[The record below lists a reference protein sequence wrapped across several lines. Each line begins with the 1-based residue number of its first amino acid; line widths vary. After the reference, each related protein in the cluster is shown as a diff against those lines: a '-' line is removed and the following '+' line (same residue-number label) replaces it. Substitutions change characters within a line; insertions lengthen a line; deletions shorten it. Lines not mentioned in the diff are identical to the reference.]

1 MRNDAKDDFDNV
13 PSLRADV
20 GDDDD
25 FEPSPATSVRS
36 RNTPVVK
43 VKSASTGPLWAL
55 IGALLIAFAG
65 LAWWS
70 FQQISLMGQQLV
82 ATQES
87 FARISEEAAGRLQ
100 DISGKV
106 VASEAS
112 VNNGSEALKLQ
123 IKQLETQLLEQGKQQ
138 VGVAGQATELDKRLA
153 QMTASTTDLSNANSK
168 LQGQVQA
175 LTDAVATLK
184 AAQGDTQVKD
194 LAADVAALKK
204 QGNPS
209 AAIARLEQDLVVL
222 KSEQDNKPANS
233 DAPTNK
239 EFDVFR
245 IQTTR
250 NITTLQSQVQNL
262 QQQLNSPARDK
273 PAHYRTRS
281 ASLLPYFQ
289 LSPLSDI
296 SLALRYLPPP
306 HPCLDS
312 GHPANNNKGHP

>member
-1 MRNDAKDDFDNV
+1 MRNDANDDFDNV
-13 PSLRADV
+13 PSLRADTP
-20 GDDDD
+20 DDDD
-25 FEPSPATSVRS
+25 FEPTPATSVRS
-36 RNTPVVK
+36 RPTPVVK

-55 IGALLIAFAG
+55 VGALLFAFAG

-106 VASEAS
+106 VASEAN

-138 VGVAGQATELDKRLA
+138 LGVAGQATDLDKRLE
-153 QMTASTTDLSNANSK
+153 QMTASTAQLSSANAQ

-175 LTDAVATLK
+175 LTEAVATLK
-184 AAQGDTQVKD
+184 SRDAEFKD
-194 LAADVAALKK
+194 LSADVAALKK
-204 QGNPS
+204 QGNPT

-222 KSEQDNKPANS
+222 KSELDNRAAAS
-233 DAPTNK
+233 DGPSTK

-250 NITTLQSQVQNL
+250 NVTALQSQVQNL
-262 QQQLNSPARDK
+262 QQQINQPARI
-273 PAHYRTRS
+273 T
-281 ASLLPYFQ
+281 
-289 LSPLSDI
+289 PL
-296 SLALRYLPPP
+296 
-306 HPCLDS
+306 
-312 GHPANNNKGHP
+312 GQQ

>member
-1 MRNDAKDDFDNV
+1 MRNDIKDDFDHV

-25 FEPSPATSVRS
+25 FVPTAATSMRS
-36 RNTPVVK
+36 RPAPVVK

-55 IGALLIAFAG
+55 VGALLFAFVG

-112 VNNGSEALKLQ
+112 VNTGSEALKLQ
-123 IKQLETQLLEQGKQQ
+123 IKQLESQLLEQGKQQ
-138 VGVAGQATELDKRLA
+138 LGVAGQATELDQRLA
-153 QMTASTTDLSNANSK
+153 QMSASTTELTTANT
-168 LQGQVQA
+168 QMQAQVQTLA
-175 LTDAVATLK
+175 TELTALK
-184 AAQGDTQVKD
+184 AAQAEAAKLNAEVKE
-194 LAADVAALKK
+194 LSTDVAALKK
-204 QGNPS
+204 QGNP
-209 AAIARLEQDLVVL
+209 ATAIARLEQDLLVI
-222 KSEQDNKPANS
+222 KSELDNRAATEGPS
-233 DAPTNK
+233 NK

-250 NITTLQSQVQNL
+250 NITTLQTQMQNL
-262 QQQLNSPARDK
+262 QREVSAPARL
-273 PAHYRTRS
+273 T
-281 ASLLPYFQ
+281 
-289 LSPLSDI
+289 PL
-296 SLALRYLPPP
+296 
-306 HPCLDS
+306 
-312 GHPANNNKGHP
+312 GQ

>member
-1 MRNDAKDDFDNV
+1 MRNDANDDFDNV
-13 PSLRADV
+13 PSLRADI

-25 FEPSPATSVRS
+25 FVPTPATSVRS
-36 RNTPVVK
+36 RSTPVVK

-55 IGALLIAFAG
+55 VGALLIAFAG

-106 VASEAS
+106 VASEAN

-123 IKQLETQLLEQGKQQ
+123 IKQLETQLLEQSKQQ

-153 QMTASTTDLSNANSK
+153 QMTASTTDLSTANAK

-184 AAQGDTQVKD
+184 AAQVDAGKRDTEIRE

-209 AAIARLEQDLVVL
+209 AAVARLEQDVMVL
-222 KSEQDNKPANS
+222 KSAQDNQSANS

-262 QQQLNSPARDK
+262 NQRLNAPA
-273 PAHYRTRS
+273 AVT
-281 ASLLPYFQ
+281 
-289 LSPLSDI
+289 PLI
-296 SLALRYLPPP
+296 Q
-306 HPCLDS
+306 
-312 GHPANNNKGHP
+312 

>member
-25 FEPSPATSVRS
+25 FEPTPATSVRS
-36 RNTPVVK
+36 RNTKVVK

-123 IKQLETQLLEQGKQQ
+123 IKQLESQLLEQGKQQ
-138 VGVAGQATELDKRLA
+138 VGVAGRATELDKRLA
-153 QMTASTTDLSNANSK
+153 QMTASTTELSNANSK

-184 AAQGDTQVKD
+184 AAQGDAGKRD
-194 LAADVAALKK
+194 AEIKELSADVAALKK

-209 AAIARLEQDLVVL
+209 AAIARIEQDLVVL
-222 KSEQDNKPANS
+222 KSAQDNQPVNS

-250 NITTLQSQVQNL
+250 NITTLQSQVRNL
-262 QQQLNSPARDK
+262 QQQLNAPAKITPRG
-273 PAHYRTRS
+273 
-281 ASLLPYFQ
+281 Q
-289 LSPLSDI
+289 
-296 SLALRYLPPP
+296 
-306 HPCLDS
+306 
-312 GHPANNNKGHP
+312 

>member
-13 PSLRADV
+13 PSLRADL

-25 FEPSPATSVRS
+25 FEPSPATSVRL
-36 RNTPVVK
+36 RTTKVVK

-123 IKQLETQLLEQGKQQ
+123 IKQLESQLLEQGKQQ
-138 VGVAGQATELDKRLA
+138 VGVVGQATELDKRLA

-184 AAQGDTQVKD
+184 AAQGDAGKRDVEIKE
-194 LAADVAALKK
+194 LSADVAALKK

-209 AAIARLEQDLVVL
+209 AAIARIEQDLVVL
-222 KSEQDNKPANS
+222 KSAQDNPATNS

-262 QQQLNSPARDK
+262 NQRLNAPA
-273 PAHYRTRS
+273 AAT
-281 ASLLPYFQ
+281 
-289 LSPLSDI
+289 PL
-296 SLALRYLPPP
+296 
-306 HPCLDS
+306 
-312 GHPANNNKGHP
+312 GQ

>member
-25 FEPSPATSVRS
+25 FESTPATSVRS
-36 RNTPVVK
+36 RNTKVVK

-123 IKQLETQLLEQGKQQ
+123 IKQLENQLLEQGKQQ

-184 AAQGDTQVKD
+184 ASQGDVGKRD
-194 LAADVAALKK
+194 SEIKELSADVAALKK

-209 AAIARLEQDLVVL
+209 AAIARIEQDLVVL
-222 KSEQDNKPANS
+222 KSAQENQPANS

-262 QQQLNSPARDK
+262 NQQLNAPAK
-273 PAHYRTRS
+273 IT
-281 ASLLPYFQ
+281 
-289 LSPLSDI
+289 PL
-296 SLALRYLPPP
+296 
-306 HPCLDS
+306 
-312 GHPANNNKGHP
+312 GQ

>member
-13 PSLRADV
+13 PSLRADI

-25 FEPSPATSVRS
+25 FELTPATSVRS

-43 VKSASTGPLWAL
+43 VKSATTGPLWAL
-55 IGALLIAFAG
+55 VGALLIAFAG

-106 VASEAS
+106 VASEAN

-123 IKQLETQLLEQGKQQ
+123 IKQLEAQLQEQGKQQ
-138 VGVAGQATELDKRLA
+138 VGVAGQASELDQRLA
-153 QMTASTTDLSNANSK
+153 QMTASTTDLANANAK

-184 AAQGDTQVKD
+184 AAQGEIKD
-194 LAADVAALKK
+194 LSADVAALKK

-222 KSEQDNKPANS
+222 KSAQENQPANS

-262 QQQLNSPARDK
+262 QQQLNEPAKVR
-273 PAHYRTRS
+273 
-281 ASLLPYFQ
+281 
-289 LSPLSDI
+289 PL
-296 SLALRYLPPP
+296 
-306 HPCLDS
+306 
-312 GHPANNNKGHP
+312 GGQ

>member
-25 FEPSPATSVRS
+25 FEPTPATSVRS
-36 RNTPVVK
+36 RNAKVVK

-123 IKQLETQLLEQGKQQ
+123 IKQLENQLLEQGKQQ

-184 AAQGDTQVKD
+184 ASQGDAGKRD
-194 LAADVAALKK
+194 SEIKELSADVAALKK

-209 AAIARLEQDLVVL
+209 AAIARIEQDLVVL
-222 KSEQDNKPANS
+222 KSAQENQPANS

-262 QQQLNSPARDK
+262 NQQLNAPAK
-273 PAHYRTRS
+273 IT
-281 ASLLPYFQ
+281 
-289 LSPLSDI
+289 PL
-296 SLALRYLPPP
+296 
-306 HPCLDS
+306 
-312 GHPANNNKGHP
+312 GQ

>member
-1 MRNDAKDDFDNV
+1 MRNDAKDDFDNI
-13 PSLRADV
+13 PSLRADL

-43 VKSASTGPLWAL
+43 VKGASTGPLWAL

-106 VASEAS
+106 VASEAN

-138 VGVAGQATELDKRLA
+138 LGVAGQATELDKRLA
-153 QMTASTTDLSNANSK
+153 QMTASTTELSSANAK

-184 AAQGDTQVKD
+184 AAQDDAGKRDTEIKELV
-194 LAADVAALKK
+194 ADVAALKK

-222 KSEQDNKPANS
+222 KSAQDSQPANS

-262 QQQLNSPARDK
+262 NQRLNAPA
-273 PAHYRTRS
+273 AVT
-281 ASLLPYFQ
+281 
-289 LSPLSDI
+289 PL
-296 SLALRYLPPP
+296 
-306 HPCLDS
+306 
-312 GHPANNNKGHP
+312 GQ

>member
-1 MRNDAKDDFDNV
+1 MRNDANDDFDNV
-13 PSLRADV
+13 PSLRADL

-25 FEPSPATSVRS
+25 FEPTPATSVRS

-112 VNNGSEALKLQ
+112 VNTGSEALKLQ

-138 VGVAGQATELDKRLA
+138 LGVAGQATELDKRLA
-153 QMTASTTDLSNANSK
+153 QMTASTTDLSNANAK

-175 LTDAVATLK
+175 LTDTVASLK
-184 AAQGDTQVKD
+184 AAQGDAGKRDTELKE

-204 QGNPS
+204 QS
-209 AAIARLEQDLVVL
+209 ATIARLEQDLVVL
-222 KSEQDNKPANS
+222 KSAQENQPANS

-250 NITTLQSQVQNL
+250 NITTLQSQVQT
-262 QQQLNSPARDK
+262 LNQRLNAPRA
-273 PAHYRTRS
+273 AS
-281 ASLLPYFQ
+281 AQ
-289 LSPLSDI
+289 
-296 SLALRYLPPP
+296 
-306 HPCLDS
+306 
-312 GHPANNNKGHP
+312 GE

>member
-13 PSLRADV
+13 PSLRADL

-25 FEPSPATSVRS
+25 FVPTAATSVRS
-36 RNTPVVK
+36 RTTPVVK

-55 IGALLIAFAG
+55 VGALLIAFAG

-100 DISGKV
+100 AISGKV
-106 VASEAS
+106 VASEAN
-112 VNNGSEALKLQ
+112 VNNGSEALKMQ
-123 IKQLETQLLEQGKQQ
+123 IKQLEAQLQEQGKQQ
-138 VGVAGQATELDKRLA
+138 LGVAGQATEL
-153 QMTASTTDLSNANSK
+153 TAANTK

-175 LTDAVATLK
+175 LTDAVASLT
-184 AAQGDTQVKD
+184 AAQAEVKG
-194 LAADVAALKK
+194 LATDVAALKK

-209 AAIARLEQDLVVL
+209 AAIARLEQDLLVL
-222 KSEQDNKPANS
+222 KSAQENQPANV

-262 QQQLNSPARDK
+262 NQRLNAPA
-273 PAHYRTRS
+273 AAT
-281 ASLLPYFQ
+281 
-289 LSPLSDI
+289 PL
-296 SLALRYLPPP
+296 
-306 HPCLDS
+306 
-312 GHPANNNKGHP
+312 GQ

>member
-184 AAQGDTQVKD
+184 AAQGEAGKRDTELKD

-250 NITTLQSQVQNL
+250 NVTTLQSQVQNL
-262 QQQLNSPARDK
+262 QQQHNSPAR
-273 PAHYRTRS
+273 AT
-281 ASLLPYFQ
+281 
-289 LSPLSDI
+289 PL
-296 SLALRYLPPP
+296 
-306 HPCLDS
+306 
-312 GHPANNNKGHP
+312 GQ

>member
-1 MRNDAKDDFDNV
+1 MRNDANDDFDNV
-13 PSLRADV
+13 PSLRADTL
-20 GDDDD
+20 DDDD
-25 FEPSPATSVRS
+25 FVPTAATSVRS

-55 IGALLIAFAG
+55 VGALLIAFAG

-100 DISGKV
+100 DISGKF

-123 IKQLETQLLEQGKQQ
+123 IRQLETQLLEQGKQQ

-153 QMTASTTDLSNANSK
+153 QMTASTTDLSNANAK

-175 LTDAVATLK
+175 LTDAVAGLK
-184 AAQGDTQVKD
+184 AAQGEAAKRDSEIRD
-194 LAADVAALKK
+194 LVADVAALKK
-204 QGNPS
+204 QGSPS

-222 KSEQDNKPANS
+222 KSAQDNQPANN

-262 QQQLNSPARDK
+262 NQRLNSPAAAT
-273 PAHYRTRS
+273 PIG
-281 ASLLPYFQ
+281 Q
-289 LSPLSDI
+289 
-296 SLALRYLPPP
+296 
-306 HPCLDS
+306 
-312 GHPANNNKGHP
+312 

>member
-25 FEPSPATSVRS
+25 FEPGPATSVRS
-36 RNTPVVK
+36 RAPRAVK
-43 VKSASTGPLWAL
+43 VKGANTGPLWAL
-55 IGALLIAFAG
+55 VGALLIAFAG

-106 VASEAS
+106 VASQAS

-123 IKQLETQLLEQGKQQ
+123 IKQLETQLQEQSKQQ
-138 VGVAGQATELDKRLA
+138 VGVAGQASDLDKRLA
-153 QMTASTTDLSNANSK
+153 QMTASTTDLSTANSK

-184 AAQGDTQVKD
+184 AAQGEANKRDAEIKE
-194 LAADVAALKK
+194 LSADVAALKK

-209 AAIARLEQDLVVL
+209 AAIARIEQDLVVL
-222 KSEQDNKPANS
+222 KSAQDNQPANS

-250 NITTLQSQVQNL
+250 NITTLQSQVQT
-262 QQQLNSPARDK
+262 LNQRLNAPGGAT
-273 PAHYRTRS
+273 P
-281 ASLLPYFQ
+281 
-289 LSPLSDI
+289 
-296 SLALRYLPPP
+296 
-306 HPCLDS
+306 
-312 GHPANNNKGHP
+312 

>member
-1 MRNDAKDDFDNV
+1 MRNDANDDFDNV
-13 PSLRADV
+13 PSLRADL

-25 FEPSPATSVRS
+25 FEPTPATSVRS

-112 VNNGSEALKLQ
+112 VNTGSEALKLQ

-138 VGVAGQATELDKRLA
+138 LGVAGQATELDKRLA
-153 QMTASTTDLSNANSK
+153 QMTASTTDLSNANAK

-175 LTDAVATLK
+175 LTDTVASLK
-184 AAQGDTQVKD
+184 AAQGDVGKRDTELKE

-204 QGNPS
+204 QS
-209 AAIARLEQDLVVL
+209 ATIARLEQDLVVL
-222 KSEQDNKPANS
+222 KSAQENQPANS

-250 NITTLQSQVQNL
+250 NITTLQSQVQT
-262 QQQLNSPARDK
+262 LNQRLNAPRA
-273 PAHYRTRS
+273 AS
-281 ASLLPYFQ
+281 AQ
-289 LSPLSDI
+289 
-296 SLALRYLPPP
+296 
-306 HPCLDS
+306 
-312 GHPANNNKGHP
+312 GE

>member
-1 MRNDAKDDFDNV
+1 MRNDANDDLDNV
-13 PSLRADV
+13 PSLRADTL
-20 GDDDD
+20 DDDD
-25 FEPSPATSVRS
+25 FVPTAATSVRS

-55 IGALLIAFAG
+55 VGALLIAFAG

-106 VASEAS
+106 VASEVS
-112 VNNGSEALKLQ
+112 
-123 IKQLETQLLEQGKQQ
+123 
-138 VGVAGQATELDKRLA
+138 VAGQATELDKRLA
-153 QMTASTTDLSNANSK
+153 QMTAGTTDLSNANAK

-175 LTDAVATLK
+175 LTDAVAGLK
-184 AAQGDTQVKD
+184 AAQGEAAKRDSEIRD
-194 LAADVAALKK
+194 LVADVAALKK
-204 QGNPS
+204 QGSPS
-209 AAIARLEQDLVVL
+209 AAIARLEQDMVVL
-222 KSEQDNKPANS
+222 KSAQDNQPATS

-262 QQQLNSPARDK
+262 NQRLNSPAAAT
-273 PAHYRTRS
+273 PIG
-281 ASLLPYFQ
+281 Q
-289 LSPLSDI
+289 
-296 SLALRYLPPP
+296 
-306 HPCLDS
+306 
-312 GHPANNNKGHP
+312 

>member
-13 PSLRADV
+13 PSLRADL

-36 RNTPVVK
+36 RTTKVVK

-123 IKQLETQLLEQGKQQ
+123 IKQLESQLLEQGKQQ

-168 LQGQVQA
+168 LQGQIQA

-184 AAQGDTQVKD
+184 AAQVDAGKRDTEIKE

-209 AAIARLEQDLVVL
+209 AAIARIEQDLVVL
-222 KSEQDNKPANS
+222 KSAQDNASANS

-262 QQQLNSPARDK
+262 NQQLNAPARV
-273 PAHYRTRS
+273 T
-281 ASLLPYFQ
+281 
-289 LSPLSDI
+289 PL
-296 SLALRYLPPP
+296 
-306 HPCLDS
+306 
-312 GHPANNNKGHP
+312 GQ

>member
-13 PSLRADV
+13 PSLRADI

-25 FEPSPATSVRS
+25 FEPTPATSVRS

-43 VKSASTGPLWAL
+43 VKSATTGPLWAL
-55 IGALLIAFAG
+55 VGALLIAFAG

-106 VASEAS
+106 VASEAN

-123 IKQLETQLLEQGKQQ
+123 IKQLEAQLQEQGKQQ
-138 VGVAGQATELDKRLA
+138 VGVAGQASELDQRLA
-153 QMTASTTDLSNANSK
+153 QMTASTTDLANANAK

-184 AAQGDTQVKD
+184 AAQGEIKD
-194 LAADVAALKK
+194 LSADVAALKK

-222 KSEQDNKPANS
+222 KSAQDNQPANS

-262 QQQLNSPARDK
+262 QQQLNEPAKVR
-273 PAHYRTRS
+273 
-281 ASLLPYFQ
+281 
-289 LSPLSDI
+289 PLV
-296 SLALRYLPPP
+296 
-306 HPCLDS
+306 
-312 GHPANNNKGHP
+312 GQ

>member
-1 MRNDAKDDFDNV
+1 MRNDANDDFDNV
-13 PSLRADV
+13 PSLRADTL
-20 GDDDD
+20 DDDD
-25 FEPSPATSVRS
+25 FVPTAATSVRS

-55 IGALLIAFAG
+55 VGALLIAFAG

-100 DISGKV
+100 DISGKF

-123 IKQLETQLLEQGKQQ
+123 IRQLETQLLEQGKQQ

-153 QMTASTTDLSNANSK
+153 QMTASTTDLSNANAK

-175 LTDAVATLK
+175 LTDAVAGLK
-184 AAQGDTQVKD
+184 AAQGEAAKRDSEIRD
-194 LAADVAALKK
+194 LVADVAALKK
-204 QGNPS
+204 QGSPS
-209 AAIARLEQDLVVL
+209 AAIARLEQDMVVL
-222 KSEQDNKPANS
+222 KSAQDNQPANS

-262 QQQLNSPARDK
+262 NQRLNSPAAAT
-273 PAHYRTRS
+273 PIG
-281 ASLLPYFQ
+281 Q
-289 LSPLSDI
+289 
-296 SLALRYLPPP
+296 
-306 HPCLDS
+306 
-312 GHPANNNKGHP
+312 

>member
-1 MRNDAKDDFDNV
+1 MRNDANDDLDNV
-13 PSLRADV
+13 PSLRADI

-25 FEPSPATSVRS
+25 FEPTPATSVRS

-43 VKSASTGPLWAL
+43 VKSATTGPLWAL
-55 IGALLIAFAG
+55 VGALLIAFAG

-106 VASEAS
+106 VASEAN

-123 IKQLETQLLEQGKQQ
+123 IKQLEAQLQEQGKQQ
-138 VGVAGQATELDKRLA
+138 VGVAGQASELDQRLA
-153 QMTASTTDLSNANSK
+153 QMTASTTDLANANAK

-184 AAQGDTQVKD
+184 AAQGEIKD
-194 LAADVAALKK
+194 LSADVAALKK

-222 KSEQDNKPANS
+222 KSAQDNQPANS

-262 QQQLNSPARDK
+262 QQQLNEPAKVR
-273 PAHYRTRS
+273 
-281 ASLLPYFQ
+281 
-289 LSPLSDI
+289 PL
-296 SLALRYLPPP
+296 
-306 HPCLDS
+306 
-312 GHPANNNKGHP
+312 GGQ

>member
-36 RNTPVVK
+36 RTTKVVK

-123 IKQLETQLLEQGKQQ
+123 IKQLESQLLEQGKQQ

-153 QMTASTTDLSNANSK
+153 QMTASTTELSNANSK

-184 AAQGDTQVKD
+184 AAQGDASKRD
-194 LAADVAALKK
+194 SEIKELSADVAALKK

-209 AAIARLEQDLVVL
+209 VAIARIEQDLVVL
-222 KSEQDNKPANS
+222 KSAQDNQSVNS

-250 NITTLQSQVQNL
+250 NITTLQSQVQTLN
-262 QQQLNSPARDK
+262 QQLNAPAK
-273 PAHYRTRS
+273 I
-281 ASLLPYFQ
+281 
-289 LSPLSDI
+289 SPL
-296 SLALRYLPPP
+296 
-306 HPCLDS
+306 
-312 GHPANNNKGHP
+312 GQ

>member
-1 MRNDAKDDFDNV
+1 MRNDANDDFDNV
-13 PSLRADV
+13 PSLRADTG
-20 GDDDD
+20 GDDD
-25 FEPSPATSVRS
+25 FVPTAATSVRS
-36 RNTPVVK
+36 RPAPVVK

-55 IGALLIAFAG
+55 VGALLFAFAG

-106 VASEAS
+106 VASEAN

-138 VGVAGQATELDKRLA
+138 QGVAGQATDLDKRLA
-153 QMTASTTDLSNANSK
+153 QMTASTTELSTANVQ

-175 LTDAVATLK
+175 LTEAVATLK
-184 AAQGDTQVKD
+184 VAQTDASKRD
-194 LAADVAALKK
+194 AELNADVAALKK
-204 QGNPS
+204 QGNPT
-209 AAIARLEQDLVVL
+209 AAIARLEQDLLVL
-222 KSEQDNKPANS
+222 KSEQDNRQAAA
-233 DAPTNK
+233 DGPTTK

-250 NITTLQSQVQNL
+250 NVTTLQSQVQNL
-262 QQQLNSPARDK
+262 QQQISAPARV
-273 PAHYRTRS
+273 
-281 ASLLPYFQ
+281 
-289 LSPLSDI
+289 SPI
-296 SLALRYLPPP
+296 
-306 HPCLDS
+306 
-312 GHPANNNKGHP
+312 GQ

>member
-1 MRNDAKDDFDNV
+1 MRNDANDDFDNV
-13 PSLRADV
+13 PSLRADI

-25 FEPSPATSVRS
+25 FVPTPATSVRS
-36 RNTPVVK
+36 RSTPVVK

-55 IGALLIAFAG
+55 VGALLIAFAG

-123 IKQLETQLLEQGKQQ
+123 IKQLETQLLEQSKQQ

-153 QMTASTTDLSNANSK
+153 QMTASTTDLSTANAK

-184 AAQGDTQVKD
+184 AAQVDAGKRDTEIRE

-209 AAIARLEQDLVVL
+209 AAVARLEQDVMVL
-222 KSEQDNKPANS
+222 KSAQDNQSANS

-262 QQQLNSPARDK
+262 NQRLNTPA
-273 PAHYRTRS
+273 AVT
-281 ASLLPYFQ
+281 
-289 LSPLSDI
+289 PLI
-296 SLALRYLPPP
+296 Q
-306 HPCLDS
+306 
-312 GHPANNNKGHP
+312 

>member
-25 FEPSPATSVRS
+25 FESTPATSVRS
-36 RNTPVVK
+36 RNTKVVK

-184 AAQGDTQVKD
+184 ASQGDVGKRD
-194 LAADVAALKK
+194 SEIKELSADVAALKK

-209 AAIARLEQDLVVL
+209 AALARIEQDLVVL
-222 KSEQDNKPANS
+222 KSAQDNQPANS

-262 QQQLNSPARDK
+262 NQQLNAPAK
-273 PAHYRTRS
+273 IT
-281 ASLLPYFQ
+281 
-289 LSPLSDI
+289 PL
-296 SLALRYLPPP
+296 
-306 HPCLDS
+306 
-312 GHPANNNKGHP
+312 GQ

>member
-25 FEPSPATSVRS
+25 FESTPATSVRS
-36 RNTPVVK
+36 RNTKVVK

-123 IKQLETQLLEQGKQQ
+123 IKQLENQLLEQGKQQ

-184 AAQGDTQVKD
+184 ASQGDAGKRD
-194 LAADVAALKK
+194 SEIKELSADVAALKK

-209 AAIARLEQDLVVL
+209 AAIARIEQDLVVL
-222 KSEQDNKPANS
+222 KSAQENQPANS

-262 QQQLNSPARDK
+262 NQQLNAPAK
-273 PAHYRTRS
+273 IT
-281 ASLLPYFQ
+281 
-289 LSPLSDI
+289 PL
-296 SLALRYLPPP
+296 
-306 HPCLDS
+306 
-312 GHPANNNKGHP
+312 GQ

>member
-1 MRNDAKDDFDNV
+1 MRNDANDDFDNV
-13 PSLRADV
+13 PSLRADSL
-20 GDDDD
+20 DDDD
-25 FEPSPATSVRS
+25 FVPTAATSVRS

-43 VKSASTGPLWAL
+43 VKSVSTGPLWAL
-55 IGALLIAFAG
+55 VGALLIAFAG

-100 DISGKV
+100 DISGKF
-106 VASEAS
+106 VANEAS

-153 QMTASTTDLSNANSK
+153 QMTASTTDLSNANAK

-175 LTDAVATLK
+175 LTDAVASLK
-184 AAQGDTQVKD
+184 AAQGEAAKRDAEIRELV
-194 LAADVAALKK
+194 ADVAALKK

-222 KSEQDNKPANS
+222 KSAQDNQPGNS

-262 QQQLNSPARDK
+262 NQRINAPAAVT
-273 PAHYRTRS
+273 PIG
-281 ASLLPYFQ
+281 Q
-289 LSPLSDI
+289 
-296 SLALRYLPPP
+296 
-306 HPCLDS
+306 
-312 GHPANNNKGHP
+312 

>member
-25 FEPSPATSVRS
+25 FEPTPATSVRS
-36 RNTPVVK
+36 RNTKVVK

-65 LAWWS
+65 QAWWS

-123 IKQLETQLLEQGKQQ
+123 IKQLESQLLEQGKQQ

-184 AAQGDTQVKD
+184 AAQVDASKRDNEIKELT
-194 LAADVAALKK
+194 ADVAALKK

-209 AAIARLEQDLVVL
+209 AAIARIEQDLVVL
-222 KSEQDNKPANS
+222 KSAQDNQPANS

-262 QQQLNSPARDK
+262 QRQIATPTQ
-273 PAHYRTRS
+273 
-281 ASLLPYFQ
+281 
-289 LSPLSDI
+289 
-296 SLALRYLPPP
+296 
-306 HPCLDS
+306 
-312 GHPANNNKGHP
+312 

>member
-262 QQQLNSPARDK
+262 QQQLNAPAK
-273 PAHYRTRS
+273 VT
-281 ASLLPYFQ
+281 
-289 LSPLSDI
+289 PL
-296 SLALRYLPPP
+296 
-306 HPCLDS
+306 
-312 GHPANNNKGHP
+312 GQ